1 MALAQNGR
9 PVGNGGGAAVALRG
23 SSFRDE
29 SFDGVAPWHRDYPIL
44 ATALG
49 LLVAIIALAALWQ
62 CRERLRERLESALET
77 QSQYRAQL
85 VKPTPDDELGEMQ
98 TRIFIETDS
107 ISCDFTVNLDRAA
120 IRTLDSLISAAEAAG
135 YEATQ
140 EAIDLCDAC
149 VESLDHSGNPTA
161 VTTDADCRRLLDAP
175 GIRFTDVARSGRGG
189 ASTRSSDGAA
199 AAAAVQ
205 VLLSPSNADSGDMAG
220 GQGGFANVD

>member
-1 MALAQNGR
+1 MLGEGARTAADAAR
-9 PVGNGGGAAVALRG
+9 YEAAYAAAIETVGKGAKGAGPETGHGISVKL
-23 SSFRDE
+23 
-29 SFDGVAPWHRDYPIL
+29 
-44 ATALG
+44 
-49 LLVAIIALAALWQ
+49 
-62 CRERLRERLESALET
+62 SALCP
-77 QSQYRAQL
+77 R
-85 VKPTPDDELGEMQ
+85 
-98 TRIFIETDS
+98 
-107 ISCDFTVNLDRAA
+107 
-120 IRTLDSLISAAEAAG
+120 

-161 VTTDADCRRLLDAP
+161 VTTDADCQRLLDAP

-205 VLLSPSNADSGDMAG
+205 VLLSPPNADSGDMAG